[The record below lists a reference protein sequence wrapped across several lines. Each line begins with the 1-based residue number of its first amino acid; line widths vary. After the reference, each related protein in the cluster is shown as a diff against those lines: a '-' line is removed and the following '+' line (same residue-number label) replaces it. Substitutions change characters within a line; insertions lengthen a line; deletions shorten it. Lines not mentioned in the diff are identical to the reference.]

1 VDFRGVPS
9 LLHASPGVFI
19 MPLFNHLTGVLA
31 SFYNA
36 REPGAETLA
45 LFASPSDLKS
55 TSDLGTAEV

>member
-1 VDFRGVPS
+1 
-9 LLHASPGVFI
+9 

-45 LFASPSDLKS
+45 LFASPSDLRS